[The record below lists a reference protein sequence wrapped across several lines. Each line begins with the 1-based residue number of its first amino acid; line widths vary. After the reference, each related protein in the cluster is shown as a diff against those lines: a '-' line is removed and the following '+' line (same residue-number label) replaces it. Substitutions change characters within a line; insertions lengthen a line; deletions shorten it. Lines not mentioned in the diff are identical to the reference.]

1 MEVQAMHVLDEKFF
15 CYKGKPLVR
24 SGNTIYYGSM
34 VDDYVVMLQILDTT
48 DVNGKPMP
56 NRIVVQLM
64 RTDKNSKPQDI
75 IVKKS
80 EKTGLYNALDIADV
94 WLRRSLAE

>member
-1 MEVQAMHVLDEKFF
+1 MNDLDEKFL

-34 VDDYVVMLQILDTT
+34 LDDYVVMLQIMDTK
-48 DVNGKPMP
+48 DVDGEQLP
-56 NRIVVQLM
+56 NNIVVQLM
-64 RTDKNSKPQDI
+64 RTGRDVKPQDI
-75 IVKKS
+75 VVKKS

>member
-1 MEVQAMHVLDEKFF
+1 MEDVNKNFF

-34 VDDYVVMLQILDTT
+34 LDDYVVMLKMLSSKEE
-48 DVNGKPMP
+48 NGLKMAS
-56 NRIVVQLM
+56 NVVVQLM
-64 RTDKNSKPQDI
+64 RTDKNVKPQDM

-80 EKTGLYNALDIADV
+80 EKESLYQALDIADI
-94 WLRRSLAE
+94 WLTRALSE